1 MISIEAQKRALYN
14 EDSLLKLN
22 YCTSLEAFRL
32 SQPCLTVPKPGDCAR
47 RRALGL
53 HYVHLI

>member
-1 MISIEAQKRALYN
+1 MISIEAQKRALYD
-14 EDSLLKLN
+14 EDSPGKLN
-22 YCTSLEAFRL
+22 YCTSLEAFWL
-32 SQPCLTVPKPGDCAR
+32 SQPCLTVPKSGDCAR